1 MPQRER
7 YISQEERIYDCKSKI
22 QEQSKT
28 SFNTQKPEVGEI
40 WYIRIRDAIGVST
53 MRVKDLTEYTVLLI
67 EPKNDCL
74 SIEGTRYTFNDIEF
88 IEKVK
93 K

>member
-7 YISQEERIYDCKSKI
+7 YISQEERMYDCRSRI
-22 QEQSKT
+22 QEQSEALLK
-28 SFNTQKPEVGEI
+28 SKKPEVGEI

-67 EPKNDCL
+67 EPKKESL

-93 K
+93 